1 MIEIYIAILLGCIA
15 GTITGI
21 TPGVH
26 LNLVSVLIIS
36 SSAFLLSL
44 TSATAIGVFIIA
56 MSILHTFTNA
66 IPSIFLGAPEESTA
80 LAVLPGHS
88 LLLQGRGYEA
98 VKLTLIGGLFGLI
111 TVILLLP
118 LLIIIIPVVY
128 SSISNYIAL
137 ILILISVYLIFRD
150 KLKYWALIVFFISG
164 TLGLVTLN
172 LPIKNP
178 LFPLLSGL
186 FGISGLLLSIKDKV
200 NIPKQEIKSDI
211 LPKKELAKSIS
222 SGVIASILVGLLP
235 GVGSGQAAIVAS
247 SFSKEWSKRSWLILV
262 GSIDTITMFLSIV
275 GYYTIQKARSGSI
288 VAISKLM
295 KEFTLNDLI
304 LFVGV
309 SLVVAFIAVVITLT
323 IARFASIV
331 MTKINYQLTCI
342 SIILLIVILSFVLC
356 GFTGFLV
363 LLVSTFIGLLP
374 ALKGIGRTHL
384 MGCLI
389 LPVILYF
396 IL

>member
-1 MIEIYIAILLGCIA
+1 MIEIIIAILLGVIA

-36 SSAFLLSL
+36 SASFLLSL
-44 TSATAIGVFIIA
+44 TTGTVVSVFIIA

-66 IPSIFLGAPEESTA
+66 IPAVFLGAPEESTA

-98 VKLTLIGGLFGLI
+98 VKLTLIGGLLGLI
-111 TVILLLP
+111 CVILLLP
-118 LLIIIIPVVY
+118 LLILIVPLVY
-128 SSISNYIAL
+128 STISNYIAFILIFISAYL
-137 ILILISVYLIFRD
+137 ILRD
-150 KLKYWALIVFFISG
+150 KLKFWAFSIFILSG
-164 TLGLVTLN
+164 ILGILTLN

-186 FGISGLLLSIKDKV
+186 FGTSTILLSIKDRV
-200 NIPKQEIKSDI
+200 NIPEQEIKCDP
-211 LPKKELAKSIS
+211 LPKKEITKAVG
-222 SGVIASILVGLLP
+222 SGLFASILCGLLP
-235 GVGSGQAAIVAS
+235 GIGSAQAAIVAS

-262 GSIDTITMFLSIV
+262 GSIDTIVMFLSIV

-288 VAISKLM
+288 VAVSKLL

-309 SLVVAFIAVVITLT
+309 SLIVAFFAVVITLSV
-323 IARFASIV
+323 ARYAAKL
-331 MTKINYQLTCI
+331 MHKINYFVI
-342 SIILLIVILSFVLC
+342 SVLILILIVILSFVLT
-356 GFTGFLV
+356 GVTGFFI
-363 LLVSTFIGLLP
+363 LLISTSIGMLP
-374 ALKGIGRTHL
+374 ALKGVGRNHA

-389 LPVILYF
+389 LPVILF
-396 IL
+396 FLL